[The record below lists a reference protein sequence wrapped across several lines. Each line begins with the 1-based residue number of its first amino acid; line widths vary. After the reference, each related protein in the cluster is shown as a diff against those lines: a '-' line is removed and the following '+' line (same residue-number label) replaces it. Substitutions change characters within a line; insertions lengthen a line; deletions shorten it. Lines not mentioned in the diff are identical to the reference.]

1 MSLPVCKNVADENS
15 AITKVSHCESSVFKR
30 EQLKGHHTIYK
41 PAGRSHPDFA
51 LPNPFWA
58 MISQVLIDDTLC
70 AEVLIRIRFGMV
82 CDCND
87 GLSHVTVWLGL
98 SNKDLAPT
106 GSDKLNKVVL
116 WMVTKDRYK

>member
-1 MSLPVCKNVADENS
+1 MSRGSNS
-15 AITKVSHCESSVFKR
+15 KDITQSIN
-30 EQLKGHHTIYK
+30 Q
-41 PAGRSHPDFA
+41 AGRSHPGFA

-58 MISQVLIDDTLC
+58 MIRQVLIDDILC
-70 AEVLIRIRFGMV
+70 AEVLIRISFGMV
-82 CDCND
+82 RDCID